1 MHQLVCVVTLKVFW
15 NLVSKCDARTSL
27 REVCHTF
34 CSDVRG
40 RPTALDVAGT
50 SQDHAGRPRASRDLG
65 MGRPGASRDRGTSQ
79 DPSGTPPLDVPGHVV
94 ERWLLEYSP
103 FVYPYG
109 WREHGDWQELSAEDE
124 RRRPPPWTV
133 VIIIQLN
140 DEILPMVFGGG
151 GKFGMPF
158 AARLC

>member
-1 MHQLVCVVTLKVFW
+1 MH
-15 NLVSKCDARTSL
+15 A
-27 REVCHTF
+27 
-34 CSDVRG
+34 
-40 RPTALDVAGT
+40 
-50 SQDHAGRPRASRDLG
+50 
-65 MGRPGASRDRGTSQ
+65 
-79 DPSGTPPLDVPGHVV
+79 V

-109 WREHGDWQELSAEDE
+109 RREHGDWQELSAEDE

-151 GKFGMPF
+151 KFGMPF

>member
-1 MHQLVCVVTLKVFW
+1 M
-15 NLVSKCDARTSL
+15 
-27 REVCHTF
+27 CHTL
-34 CSDVRG
+34 CSDVQGPLRD
-40 RPTALDVAGT
+40 PTL
-50 SQDHAGRPRASRDLG
+50 
-65 MGRPGASRDRGTSQ
+65 GRPGTCCGDWRA
-79 DPSGTPPLDVPGHVV
+79 
-94 ERWLLEYSP
+94 RWLLEYSP

-109 WREHGDWQELSAEDE
+109 RREHGDWQELSAVDE

-151 GKFGMPF
+151 KFGMPF